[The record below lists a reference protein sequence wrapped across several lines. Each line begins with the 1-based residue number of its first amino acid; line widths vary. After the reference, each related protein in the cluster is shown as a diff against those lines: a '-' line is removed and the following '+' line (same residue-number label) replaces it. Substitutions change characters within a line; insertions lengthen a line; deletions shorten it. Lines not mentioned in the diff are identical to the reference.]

1 MGQIT
6 LTKRNGAKVILFS
19 KDPFCTVSNAVQNIT
34 LMGDDNVQLTIKST
48 RLIDFGKGDKILING
63 EEYSIRTQVT
73 RELLSENMYSYDAV
87 FYGVMYELMKSQYR
101 NCDAS
106 GKSTK
111 STFDLTYSLAD
122 FMKVVIYNVS
132 RDYPG
137 IWRFDADSC
146 PDTDP
151 ITLQFS
157 KQNCLQVVQTVC
169 KEYKYEFRID
179 QENGIRTIRV
189 GKFGTKVTPPAGNA
203 FFEWGKGNGL
213 YKLKEQKVDDKS
225 IITRLWVEG
234 GTQNIRSDYRDYSE
248 RLQLPYPKRLNQREH
263 TLSDGT
269 VISAKSEYIG
279 IDDDTKRYIEDPE
292 LRNEIGSDED
302 TEYYDEICP
311 KRTGTVTALGGDV
324 YSFVD
329 SSMDFDLTEKDANGS
344 TKYLI
349 DGVTAKITFISG
361 KLAGQQFEL
370 KDKGGYVHASKTFSI
385 IKYTDERGL
394 ELPTANT
401 DAFRIQIGDKYK
413 ITEINLPK
421 SYEDYAEE
429 DLWYAGYDDFMV
441 RKQARAQYILTFDRP
456 YFINSLP
463 LDSEICVFHCGDY
476 IPVKDPRFNIE
487 KNIRIQKI
495 SRNLLLDHDYTL
507 TLSDT
512 TNVSIQAQTVLD
524 VIEHNIII
532 DNNRLRDLN
541 KARRGWRTTEELRNM
556 VYDTDGFFDPE
567 NIRPNSI
574 DTNML
579 TVGSKSQQFV
589 LIDTIFQANV
599 NGLPNRFDATTGILA
614 HLSIDDET
622 IRKWNMAGAS
632 ITLSES
638 GGYYVFAK
646 CSKKGNSGIFY
657 VTQEQLKF
665 EPVSDP
671 NNYYFQ
677 IGIIGSLRS
686 DDNFRDFVTTYGFT
700 RINGNTI
707 TTGKI
712 VTSDGECYLDLDGNK
727 FRIGDATSS
736 IDWNVSA
743 KKRLTLRNVQLLS
756 DSGDTSN
763 IGVYRGTYNG
773 SYVYYTGD
781 EVSYTVGGET
791 CTYRFINPNPAK
803 GMVPTNSTYW
813 AVIAKGS
820 PGDKGDKGD
829 QGEKGDKGV
838 AGEKGADGK
847 TSYFHVKYSAVANP
861 TTASQMTE
869 TPSTYIGTYVDFIE
883 ADSNDPSKYTWC
895 RFEGLQGENGEQGI
909 PGINGTDGKTS
920 YLHIKYSN
928 DGGKTLTANNGETPG
943 DYIGQYVDHIQADS
957 SDVSK
962 YTWSRIKG
970 DPGVQGIQ
978 GDKGE
983 QGIPGK
989 DGTSGKTTY
998 FHIKYS
1004 SIQNPTTS
1012 SQMTETPSAYIGTYV
1027 DYTEADST
1035 DPKKYTWARFQG
1047 LQGEDGLPGING
1059 ENGQTSYL
1067 HIKYSDNGGLSFTS
1081 NNGENPGDYIGQYTD
1096 FNKKDS
1102 DKPGDYTWSRI
1113 KGESGSSGTDA
1124 TAGEYYE
1131 YRYAKN
1137 GSTSTPPSLNVS
1149 ATNPDG
1155 WSKVMPKPGA
1165 LEYVWCTM
1173 AKKSGIADKTVFN
1186 LPVNLS
1192 DYTSVT
1198 DVSGNGYNGML
1209 GDGAKVTKVGNT
1221 GCVLDLSSNAEC
1233 RIPYDLPFGESFT
1246 LCFMMSTSEK
1256 VIKWMLNGYNGRD
1269 YIEKSLSVDPYSWFN
1284 LAFRFN
1290 DRTVTVFVNGNQVQ
1304 TGSVNESVVG
1314 FALYDDNI
1322 FGSEVYFDNIRLLR
1336 GALPVEDINK
1346 VITGEVDTLVQNWST
1361 PVRVN
1366 PYDGIDG
1373 KDGVGV
1379 TLTDVE
1385 YAKSSSNST
1394 APTSGW
1400 QTTAPAW
1407 ENGKYIWSRTK
1418 VVYTDGSTNYTKAA
1432 CITGGVGETGS
1443 AGVGVSSIVEQYYLS
1458 SSYSTQTGGS
1468 WSTTRPAWKD
1478 GWYIWTRSIIT
1489 YTNGTST
1496 TTSPICVTGGKGETG
1511 DKGDTGEK
1519 GDSPAAVFRGVY
1531 SDSNTYYGT
1540 KYRLDVVKYNGVYY
1554 VARIDAGTF
1563 SGKAPTDTSKWNT
1576 FGAQFESVATQLL
1589 LAEYANLGGLI
1600 FKDEKLISQTGY
1612 IGNSDSSDFSNANF
1626 KPNIEIDGKNGRIYL
1641 NGFFASRFSTSYET
1655 TQDSYPK
1662 TMNFIVTGDS
1672 SLNFDLPNTEM
1683 YIGSILTVYIDKTIT
1698 GSNSVRIGSPV
1709 YGGFPSYKG
1718 QGIMLL
1724 TKNKGTIV
1732 RLMATKFVDNRLQ
1745 WELINFD
1752 EKLFSIVTVGGLT
1765 IIDKSRVDSERV
1777 FYNFQE
1783 LFNYWNTI

>member
-1 MGQIT
+1 M
-6 LTKRNGAKVILFS
+6 
-19 KDPFCTVSNAVQNIT
+19 
-34 LMGDDNVQLTIKST
+34 
-48 RLIDFGKGDKILING
+48 
-63 EEYSIRTQVT
+63 
-73 RELLSENMYSYDAV
+73 
-87 FYGVMYELMKSQYR
+87 
-101 NCDAS
+101 
-106 GKSTK
+106 
-111 STFDLTYSLAD
+111 
-122 FMKVVIYNVS
+122 
-132 RDYPG
+132 
-137 IWRFDADSC
+137 
-146 PDTDP
+146 
-151 ITLQFS
+151 
-157 KQNCLQVVQTVC
+157 QTVC

-179 QENGIRTIRV
+179 QKDGVRILRV
-189 GKFGTKVTPPAGNA
+189 GKFGSKITPPAGND

-269 VISAKSEYIG
+269 VIPAKSEYIG
-279 IDDDTKRYIEDPE
+279 IDSDEKRYLEDPD

-302 TEYYDEICP
+302 TEYYDDIYP
-311 KRTGTVTALGGDV
+311 KRTGTVTALGGDI

-329 SSMDFDLTEKDANGS
+329 DTMDFDLNEKDSNG

-349 DGVTAKITFISG
+349 NGVTAKLTFITG
-361 KLAGQQFEL
+361 KLANQQFEL
-370 KDKGGYVHASKTFSI
+370 KEKGGYVHSSRKFTL
-385 IKYTDERGL
+385 IKYTDERGM
-394 ELPTANT
+394 EFPSPDT
-401 DAFRIQIGDKYK
+401 DAFRFHEGDKYK
-413 ITEINLPK
+413 ITDINLPK

-429 DLWYAGYDDFMV
+429 DLWYAGYEDFKD
-441 RKQARAQYILTFDRP
+441 RKQARAQYVLTFDRS
-456 YFINSLP
+456 YFINALP
-463 LDSEICVFHCGDY
+463 LDSETCVFHCGDY
-476 IPVKDPRFNIE
+476 VPVKDTRYNIE
-487 KNIRIQKI
+487 KNIRIQKM
-495 SRNLLLDHDYTL
+495 SRNLLVEHDYTL

-512 TNVSIQAQTVLD
+512 TTLSIQAQTVLD

-556 VYDTDGFFDPE
+556 VYDTDGYFDMD
-567 NIRPNSI
+567 NIKPNSI

-579 TVGSKSQQFV
+579 TVGSKSQQFI
-589 LIDTIFQANV
+589 LIDTVLQANV
-599 NGLPNRFDATTGILA
+599 NGLPNRFDATEGILA
-614 HLSIDDET
+614 HLSIDDNA
-622 IRKWNMAGAS
+622 IKKWNMAGTTV
-632 ITLSES
+632 ILSET

-646 CSKKGNSGIFY
+646 CSKTTDNGTFY
-657 VTQEQLKF
+657 ITQEQLRV

-677 IGIIGSLRS
+677 VGIIGSLHS
-686 DDNFRDFVTTYGFT
+686 DDNFRDFVSTYGFT

-736 IDWNVSA
+736 IDWNVSG

-756 DSGDTSN
+756 DSGDLSD
-763 IGVYRGTYNG
+763 IGVYRGIYN
-773 SYVYYTGD
+773 STYVYYKGD
-781 EVSYTVGGET
+781 EVSYTANGET
-791 CTYRFINPNPAK
+791 CTYRYINPEPAK
-803 GMVPTNSTYW
+803 GKVPTNSTYW
-813 AVIAKGS
+813 AVIAKGA
-820 PGDKGDKGD
+820 PGDKGDKG
-829 QGEKGDKGV
+829 E
-838 AGEKGADGK
+838 
-847 TSYFHVKYSAVANP
+847 
-861 TTASQMTE
+861 
-869 TPSTYIGTYVDFIE
+869 
-883 ADSNDPSKYTWC
+883 
-895 RFEGLQGENGEQGI
+895 
-909 PGINGTDGKTS
+909 
-920 YLHIKYSN
+920 
-928 DGGKTLTANNGETPG
+928 
-943 DYIGQYVDHIQADS
+943 
-957 SDVSK
+957 
-962 YTWSRIKG
+962 KG

-978 GDKGE
+978 GDRGE

-989 DGTSGKTTY
+989 DGTNGKTTY

-1004 SIQNPTTS
+1004 SIQNPTIS

-1081 NNGENPGDYIGQYTD
+1081 NNGEDPGDYIGQYTD

-1102 DKPGDYTWSRI
+1102 DKPDDYTWSRI

-1155 WSKVMPKPGA
+1155 WSKVMPNPGA

-1173 AKKSGIADKTVFN
+1173 AKKSGIADRTVFN

-1192 DYTSVT
+1192 DYTSIA
-1198 DVSGNGYNGML
+1198 DVSGNGYNGVL

-1269 YIEKSLSVDPYSWFN
+1269 YVEKSLSVEPYSWIN

-1304 TGSVNESVVG
+1304 TGSVNEAVVG

-1346 VITGEVDTLVQNWST
+1346 VITGEVDRLVQNWST

-1373 KDGVGV
+1373 KDGVGI

-1443 AGVGVSSIVEQYYLS
+1443 TGVGVSSIVEQYYLS

-1478 GWYIWTRSIIT
+1478 GWYIWTRSVIT

-1511 DKGDTGEK
+1511 DKGEPGEK
-1519 GDSPAAVFRGVY
+1519 GDSPATVFRGVY
-1531 SDSNTYYGT
+1531 SNSSTYYGT

-1563 SGKAPTDTSKWNT
+1563 SGKSPTDTSKWNT
-1576 FGAQFESVATQLL
+1576 FGAQFESVATDLL
-1589 LAEYANLGGLI
+1589 LAENANIAGWVFRNNRLESQDGNIFLDGVNGLI
-1600 FKDEKLISQTGY
+1600 S
-1612 IGNSDSSDFSNANF
+1612 IGNGKVLLKQDGSGKLANENISWDSYGNLILAGNLYASRGFRLGIKNVSSNATLTSNDCF
-1626 KPNIEIDGKNGRIYL
+1626 VKTLGSTTVIFLPSSPYVGQLLYFVSQNGSSISINGNGKKIYSGMNG
-1641 NGFFASRFSTSYET
+1641 
-1655 TQDSYPK
+1655 
-1662 TMNFIVTGDS
+1662 S
-1672 SLNFDLPNTEM
+1672 SVISLDPGGMLQ
-1683 YIGSILTVYIDKTIT
+1683 LVY
-1698 GSNSVRIGSPV
+1698 
-1709 YGGFPSYKG
+1709 
-1718 QGIMLL
+1718 
-1724 TKNKGTIV
+1724 
-1732 RLMATKFVDNRLQ
+1732 
-1745 WELINFD
+1745 
-1752 EKLFSIVTVGGLT
+1752 VGGEWYVL
-1765 IIDKSRVDSERV
+1765 SRNS
-1777 FYNFQE
+1777 
-1783 LFNYWNTI
+1783 

>member
-6 LTKRNGAKVILFS
+6 LIKRNGSKVNLFS
-19 KDPFCTVSNAVQNIT
+19 KEPFCTVSSAVQNVT
-34 LMGDDNVQLTIKST
+34 LMGDDNVQLGIKST
-48 RLIDFGKGDKILING
+48 QFLEFAKGDKILVGG
-63 EEYSIRTQVT
+63 EEYSIRTKVT
-73 RELLSENMYSYDAV
+73 REILSENMYSYDAI

-101 NCDAS
+101 NCDAN

-111 STFDLTYSLAD
+111 STFDLTYTLRE
-122 FMKVVIYNVS
+122 FMHVVIYNVS

-151 ITLQFS
+151 VTLQFS

-179 QENGIRTIRV
+179 QKDGVRILRV
-189 GKFGTKVTPPAGNA
+189 GKFGSKITPPAGND

-269 VISAKSEYIG
+269 VIPAKSEYIG
-279 IDDDTKRYIEDPE
+279 IDDDEKRYLEDPD

-302 TEYYDEICP
+302 TEYYDDIYP
-311 KRTGTVTALGGDV
+311 KRTGTVTALGGDI

-329 SSMDFDLTEKDANGS
+329 DTMDFDLNEKDSNG

-349 DGVTAKITFISG
+349 NGVTAKLTFITG
-361 KLAGQQFEL
+361 KLANQQFEL
-370 KDKGGYVHASKTFSI
+370 KEKGGYVHSSRKFTL
-385 IKYTDERGL
+385 IKYTDERGM
-394 ELPTANT
+394 EFPSPDT
-401 DAFRIQIGDKYK
+401 DAFRFHEGDKYK
-413 ITEINLPK
+413 ITDINLPK

-429 DLWYAGYDDFMV
+429 DLWYAGYEDFKD
-441 RKQARAQYILTFDRP
+441 RKQARAQYVLTFDRS
-456 YFINSLP
+456 YFINALP
-463 LDSEICVFHCGDY
+463 LDSETCVFHCGDY
-476 IPVKDPRFNIE
+476 VPVKDTRYNIE
-487 KNIRIQKI
+487 KNIRIQKM
-495 SRNLLLDHDYTL
+495 SRNLLVEHDYTL

-512 TNVSIQAQTVLD
+512 TTLSIQAQTVLD

-556 VYDTDGFFDPE
+556 VYDTDGYFDMD
-567 NIRPNSI
+567 NIKPNSI

-579 TVGSKSQQFV
+579 TVGSKSQQFI
-589 LIDTIFQANV
+589 LIDTVLQANV
-599 NGLPNRFDATTGILA
+599 NGLPNRFDATEGILA
-614 HLSIDDET
+614 HLSIDDNA
-622 IRKWNMAGAS
+622 IKKWNMAGTTV
-632 ITLSES
+632 ILSET

-646 CSKKGNSGIFY
+646 CSKTTDNGTFY
-657 VTQEQLKF
+657 ITQEQLRV

-677 IGIIGSLRS
+677 VGIIGSLHS
-686 DDNFRDFVTTYGFT
+686 DDNFRDFVSTYGFT

-736 IDWNVSA
+736 IDWNVSG

-756 DSGDTSN
+756 DSGDLSD
-763 IGVYRGTYNG
+763 IGVYRGIYN
-773 SYVYYTGD
+773 STYVYYKGD
-781 EVSYTVGGET
+781 EVSYTANGET
-791 CTYRFINPNPAK
+791 CTYRYINPEPAK
-803 GMVPTNSTYW
+803 GKVPTNSTYW
-813 AVIAKGS
+813 AVIAKGA
-820 PGDKGDKGD
+820 PGDKGDKG
-829 QGEKGDKGV
+829 E
-838 AGEKGADGK
+838 
-847 TSYFHVKYSAVANP
+847 
-861 TTASQMTE
+861 
-869 TPSTYIGTYVDFIE
+869 
-883 ADSNDPSKYTWC
+883 
-895 RFEGLQGENGEQGI
+895 
-909 PGINGTDGKTS
+909 
-920 YLHIKYSN
+920 
-928 DGGKTLTANNGETPG
+928 
-943 DYIGQYVDHIQADS
+943 
-957 SDVSK
+957 
-962 YTWSRIKG
+962 KG

-978 GDKGE
+978 GDRGE

-989 DGTSGKTTY
+989 DGTNGKTTY

-1004 SIQNPTTS
+1004 SIQNPTIS

-1081 NNGENPGDYIGQYTD
+1081 NNGEDPGDYIGQYTD

-1102 DKPGDYTWSRI
+1102 DKPDDYTWSRI

-1155 WSKVMPKPGA
+1155 WSKVMPNPGA

-1173 AKKSGIADKTVFN
+1173 AKKSGIADRTVFN

-1192 DYTSVT
+1192 DYTSIA
-1198 DVSGNGYNGML
+1198 DVSGNGYNGVL

-1269 YIEKSLSVDPYSWFN
+1269 YVEKSLSVEPYSWIN

-1304 TGSVNESVVG
+1304 TGSVNEAVVG

-1346 VITGEVDTLVQNWST
+1346 VITGEVDRLVQNWST

-1373 KDGVGV
+1373 KDGVGI

-1443 AGVGVSSIVEQYYLS
+1443 TGVGVSSIVEQYYLS

-1478 GWYIWTRSIIT
+1478 GWYIWTRSVIT

-1511 DKGDTGEK
+1511 DKGEPGEK
-1519 GDSPAAVFRGVY
+1519 GDSPATVFRGVY
-1531 SDSNTYYGT
+1531 SNSSTYYGT

-1563 SGKAPTDTSKWNT
+1563 SGKSPTDTSKWNT
-1576 FGAQFESVATQLL
+1576 FGAQFESVATELL
-1589 LAEYANLGGLI
+1589 LAE
-1600 FKDEKLISQTGY
+1600 
-1612 IGNSDSSDFSNANF
+1612 NANIAGF
-1626 KPNIEIDGKNGRIYL
+1626 VYRNNKMESQFIGSDGNPMLELDGVNGIIKAYKGIWKGSIWYEYINVNNGQILDPLKPNITLHQSGLMSDIVYLPDITENIIGCAFNLYWDGSGTRSSYSTQTVKSKSKNIIDFDHVGIY
-1641 NGFFASRFSTSYET
+1641 
-1655 TQDSYPK
+1655 
-1662 TMNFIVTGDS
+1662 
-1672 SLNFDLPNTEM
+1672 
-1683 YIGSILTVYIDKTIT
+1683 
-1698 GSNSVRIGSPV
+1698 GSPV
-1709 YGGFPSYKG
+1709 PKSSIRYDYFKYGFL
-1718 QGIMLL
+1718 Q
-1724 TKNKGTIV
+1724 IV
-1732 RLMATKFVDNRLQ
+1732 CVDLNR
-1745 WELINFD
+1745 WVIVHKTAANLIL
-1752 EKLFSIVTVGGLT
+1752 E
-1765 IIDKSRVDSERV
+1765 
-1777 FYNFQE
+1777 
-1783 LFNYWNTI
+1783 

>member
-6 LTKRNGAKVILFS
+6 LIKRNGSKVNLFS
-19 KDPFCTVSNAVQNIT
+19 KEPFCTVSSAVQNAT
-34 LMGDDNVQLTIKST
+34 LMGDDNVQLGIKST
-48 RLIDFGKGDKILING
+48 QFLEFAKGDKILVGG
-63 EEYSIRTQVT
+63 EEYSIRTKVT
-73 RELLSENMYSYDAV
+73 REILSENMYSYDAI

-101 NCDAS
+101 NCDAN

-111 STFDLTYSLAD
+111 STFDLTYTLRE
-122 FMKVVIYNVS
+122 FMHVVIYNVS

-151 ITLQFS
+151 VTLQFS

-179 QENGIRTIRV
+179 QKDGVRILRV
-189 GKFGTKVTPPAGNA
+189 GKFGSKITPPAGND

-269 VISAKSEYIG
+269 VIPAKSEYIG
-279 IDDDTKRYIEDPE
+279 IDSDEKRYLEDPD

-302 TEYYDEICP
+302 TEYYDDIYP
-311 KRTGTVTALGGDV
+311 KRTGTVTALGGDI

-329 SSMDFDLTEKDANGS
+329 DTMDFDLNEKDSNG

-349 DGVTAKITFISG
+349 NGVTAKLTFITG
-361 KLAGQQFEL
+361 KLANQQFEL
-370 KDKGGYVHASKTFSI
+370 KEKGGYVHSSRKFTL
-385 IKYTDERGL
+385 IKYTDERGM
-394 ELPTANT
+394 EFPSPDT
-401 DAFRIQIGDKYK
+401 DAFRFHEGDKYK
-413 ITEINLPK
+413 ITDINLPK

-429 DLWYAGYDDFMV
+429 DLWYAGYEDFKD
-441 RKQARAQYILTFDRP
+441 RKQARAQYVLTFDRS
-456 YFINSLP
+456 YFINALP
-463 LDSEICVFHCGDY
+463 LDSETCVFHCGDY
-476 IPVKDPRFNIE
+476 VPVKDTRYNIE
-487 KNIRIQKI
+487 KNIRIQKM
-495 SRNLLLDHDYTL
+495 SRNLLVEHDYTL

-512 TNVSIQAQTVLD
+512 TTLSIQAQTVLD

-556 VYDTDGFFDPE
+556 VYDTDGYFDMD
-567 NIRPNSI
+567 NIKPNSI

-579 TVGSKSQQFV
+579 TVGSKSQQFI
-589 LIDTIFQANV
+589 LIDTVLQANV
-599 NGLPNRFDATTGILA
+599 NGLPNRFDATEGILA
-614 HLSIDDET
+614 HLSIDDNA
-622 IRKWNMAGAS
+622 IKKWNMAGTTV
-632 ITLSES
+632 ILSET

-646 CSKKGNSGIFY
+646 CSKTTDNGTFY
-657 VTQEQLKF
+657 ITQEQLRV

-677 IGIIGSLRS
+677 VGIIGSLHS
-686 DDNFRDFVTTYGFT
+686 DDNFRDFVSTYGFT

-736 IDWNVSA
+736 IDWNVSG

-756 DSGDTSN
+756 DSGDLSD
-763 IGVYRGTYNG
+763 IGVYRGIYN
-773 SYVYYTGD
+773 STYVYYKGD
-781 EVSYTVGGET
+781 EVSYTANGET
-791 CTYRFINPNPAK
+791 CTYRYINPEPAK
-803 GMVPTNSTYW
+803 GKVPTNSTYW
-813 AVIAKGS
+813 AVIAKGA
-820 PGDKGDKGD
+820 PGDKGDKG
-829 QGEKGDKGV
+829 E
-838 AGEKGADGK
+838 
-847 TSYFHVKYSAVANP
+847 
-861 TTASQMTE
+861 
-869 TPSTYIGTYVDFIE
+869 
-883 ADSNDPSKYTWC
+883 
-895 RFEGLQGENGEQGI
+895 
-909 PGINGTDGKTS
+909 
-920 YLHIKYSN
+920 
-928 DGGKTLTANNGETPG
+928 
-943 DYIGQYVDHIQADS
+943 
-957 SDVSK
+957 
-962 YTWSRIKG
+962 KG

-978 GDKGE
+978 GDRGE

-989 DGTSGKTTY
+989 DGTNGKTTY

-1004 SIQNPTTS
+1004 SIQNPTIS

-1081 NNGENPGDYIGQYTD
+1081 NNGEDPGDYIGQYTD

-1102 DKPGDYTWSRI
+1102 DKPDDYTWSRI

-1155 WSKVMPKPGA
+1155 WSKVMPNPGA

-1173 AKKSGIADKTVFN
+1173 AKKSGIADRTVFN

-1192 DYTSVT
+1192 DYTSIA
-1198 DVSGNGYNGML
+1198 DVSGNGYNGVL

-1269 YIEKSLSVDPYSWFN
+1269 YVEKSLSVEPYSWIN

-1290 DRTVTVFVNGNQVQ
+1290 NRTVTVFVNGNQVQ
-1304 TGSVNESVVG
+1304 TGSVNEAVVG

-1346 VITGEVDTLVQNWST
+1346 VITGEVDRLVQNWST

-1373 KDGVGV
+1373 KDGVGI

-1443 AGVGVSSIVEQYYLS
+1443 TGVGVSSIVEQYYLS

-1478 GWYIWTRSIIT
+1478 GWYIWTRSVIT

-1511 DKGDTGEK
+1511 DKGEPGEK
-1519 GDSPAAVFRGVY
+1519 GDSPATVFRGVY
-1531 SDSNTYYGT
+1531 SNSSTYYGT

-1563 SGKAPTDTSKWNT
+1563 SGKSPTDTSKWNT
-1576 FGAQFESVATQLL
+1576 FGAQFESVATELL
-1589 LAEYANLGGLI
+1589 LAE
-1600 FKDEKLISQTGY
+1600 
-1612 IGNSDSSDFSNANF
+1612 NANIAGF
-1626 KPNIEIDGKNGRIYL
+1626 VYRNNKMESQFIGSDGNPMLELDGVNGIIKAYKGIWKGSIWYEYINVNNGQILDPLKPNITLHQSGLMSDIVYLPDITENIIGCAFNLYWDGSGTRSSYSTQTVKSKSKNIID
-1641 NGFFASRFSTSYET
+1641 
-1655 TQDSYPK
+1655 
-1662 TMNFIVTGDS
+1662 
-1672 SLNFDLPNTEM
+1672 FDHVGN
-1683 YIGSILTVYIDKTIT
+1683 Y
-1698 GSNSVRIGSPV
+1698 GSPV
-1709 YGGFPSYKG
+1709 PKSSIRYDYFKYGFL
-1718 QGIMLL
+1718 Q
-1724 TKNKGTIV
+1724 IV
-1732 RLMATKFVDNRLQ
+1732 CVDLNS
-1745 WELINFD
+1745 WVIVHKTAANLIL
-1752 EKLFSIVTVGGLT
+1752 E
-1765 IIDKSRVDSERV
+1765 
-1777 FYNFQE
+1777 
-1783 LFNYWNTI
+1783 

>member
-6 LTKRNGAKVILFS
+6 LIKRNGSKVNLFS
-19 KDPFCTVSNAVQNIT
+19 KEPFCTVSSAVQNVT
-34 LMGDDNVQLTIKST
+34 LMGDDNVQLGIKST
-48 RLIDFGKGDKILING
+48 QFLEFAKGDKILVGG
-63 EEYSIRTQVT
+63 EEYSIRTKVT
-73 RELLSENMYSYDAV
+73 REILSENMYSYDAI

-101 NCDAS
+101 NCDAN

-111 STFDLTYSLAD
+111 STFDLTYTLRE
-122 FMKVVIYNVS
+122 FMHVVIYNVN

-151 ITLQFS
+151 VTLQFS

-179 QENGIRTIRV
+179 QKDGVRILRV
-189 GKFGTKVTPPAGNA
+189 GKFGSKITPPAGND

-263 TLSDGT
+263 TLSDGA
-269 VISAKSEYIG
+269 VIPAKSEYIG
-279 IDDDTKRYIEDPE
+279 IDSDEKRYLEDPD

-302 TEYYDEICP
+302 TEYYDEIYP
-311 KRTGTVTALGGDV
+311 KRTGTVTALGGDI

-329 SSMDFDLTEKDANGS
+329 NTMDFDLNEKDSSG

-349 DGVTAKITFISG
+349 NGVTAKLTFITG

-370 KDKGGYVHASKTFSI
+370 KEKGGYVHSSRTFSL
-385 IKYTDERGL
+385 IKFTDERGM
-394 ELPTANT
+394 EFPSPDT
-401 DAFRIQIGDKYK
+401 DAFRFHEGDKYK
-413 ITEINLPK
+413 ITDINLPK

-429 DLWYAGYDDFMV
+429 DLWYAGYEDFRE
-441 RKQARAQYILTFDRP
+441 RKQARAQYVLTFDRS
-456 YFINSLP
+456 YFINALP
-463 LDSEICVFHCGDY
+463 LDSETCVFHCGNY
-476 IPVKDPRFNIE
+476 IPVKDTRFNIE

-599 NGLPNRFDATTGILA
+599 NGMPNRFDVTAGVLA

-622 IRKWNMAGAS
+622 IRKWNMSGTS
-632 ITLSES
+632 VTLSED

-646 CSKKGNSGIFY
+646 CSKKSDSGIFY

-665 EPVSDP
+665 EPVNDP

-791 CTYRFINPNPAK
+791 CTYRFVNPNPAK

-847 TSYFHVKYSAVANP
+847 TSYFHIKYSAVAKP
-861 TTASQMTE
+861 TAASQMSE

-895 RFEGLQGENGEQGI
+895 RFEGLQGNDGEKGI
-909 PGINGTDGKTS
+909 PGLNGEDGKTS

-928 DGGKTLTANNGETPG
+928 DGGKNLTANNGETPG

-989 DGTSGKTTY
+989 DGASGKTTY

-1012 SQMTETPSAYIGTYV
+1012 SQITETPSAYIGTYV

-1047 LQGEDGLPGING
+1047 IQGEDGLPGVNG

-1081 NNGENPGDYIGQYTD
+1081 NNGEDTGDYIGQYTD

-1137 GSTSTPPSLNVS
+1137 GSTSTPPTLNVS

-1173 AKKSGIADKTVFN
+1173 AKKSGIADRTVFN

-1192 DYTSVT
+1192 DYTSIA
-1198 DVSGNGYNGML
+1198 DVSGNGYNGVL

-1221 GCVLDLSSNAEC
+1221 RCVLDLSSNAEC

-1269 YIEKSLSVDPYSWFN
+1269 YVEKSLSVEPYSWIN

-1304 TGSVNESVVG
+1304 TGSVNEAVVG

-1346 VITGEVDTLVQNWST
+1346 VITGEVDRLVQNWST

-1373 KDGVGV
+1373 KDGVGI

-1400 QTTAPAW
+1400 QTTAPTW

-1443 AGVGVSSIVEQYYLS
+1443 TGVGVSSIVEQYYLS

-1478 GWYIWTRSIIT
+1478 GWYIWTRSVIT

-1511 DKGDTGEK
+1511 DKGEPGEK
-1519 GDSPAAVFRGVY
+1519 GDSPATVFRGVY
-1531 SDSNTYYGT
+1531 SNSSTYYGA

-1563 SGKAPTDTSKWNT
+1563 SGKSPTDTSKWNT
-1576 FGAQFESVATQLL
+1576 FGAQFESVATELL
-1589 LAEYANLGGLI
+1589 LAE
-1600 FKDEKLISQTGY
+1600 
-1612 IGNSDSSDFSNANF
+1612 NANIAGF
-1626 KPNIEIDGKNGRIYL
+1626 VYRNNKMESQSIGSDGNPMLELDGVNGIIKAYKGIWKGSIWYEYINVNNGQILDPLKPNITLHQSGLMSDIVYLPDITENIIGCAFNLYWDGSGTRSCYSTQTVKSKSKNIID
-1641 NGFFASRFSTSYET
+1641 
-1655 TQDSYPK
+1655 
-1662 TMNFIVTGDS
+1662 
-1672 SLNFDLPNTEM
+1672 FDHVGN
-1683 YIGSILTVYIDKTIT
+1683 Y
-1698 GSNSVRIGSPV
+1698 GSPV
-1709 YGGFPSYKG
+1709 PKSSIRYDYFKYGFL
-1718 QGIMLL
+1718 Q
-1724 TKNKGTIV
+1724 IV
-1732 RLMATKFVDNRLQ
+1732 CVDLNS
-1745 WELINFD
+1745 WVIVHKTAANLIL
-1752 EKLFSIVTVGGLT
+1752 E
-1765 IIDKSRVDSERV
+1765 
-1777 FYNFQE
+1777 
-1783 LFNYWNTI
+1783 

>member
-6 LTKRNGAKVILFS
+6 LIKRNGSKVNLFS
-19 KDPFCTVSNAVQNIT
+19 KEPFCTVSSAVQNVT
-34 LMGDDNVQLTIKST
+34 LMGDDNVQLGIKST
-48 RLIDFGKGDKILING
+48 QFLEFAKGDKILVGG
-63 EEYSIRTQVT
+63 EEYSIRTKVT
-73 RELLSENMYSYDAV
+73 REILSENMYSYDAI

-101 NCDAS
+101 NCDAN

-111 STFDLTYSLAD
+111 STFDLTYTLRE
-122 FMKVVIYNVS
+122 FMHVVIYNVS

-151 ITLQFS
+151 VTLQFS

-179 QENGIRTIRV
+179 QKDGVRILRV
-189 GKFGTKVTPPAGNA
+189 GKFGSKITPPAGND

-269 VISAKSEYIG
+269 VIPAKSEYIG
-279 IDDDTKRYIEDPE
+279 IDDDEKRYLEDPD

-302 TEYYDEICP
+302 TEYYDDIYP
-311 KRTGTVTALGGDV
+311 KRTGTVTALGGDI

-329 SSMDFDLTEKDANGS
+329 DTMDFDLNEKDSNG

-349 DGVTAKITFISG
+349 NGVTAKLTFITG
-361 KLAGQQFEL
+361 KLANQQFEL
-370 KDKGGYVHASKTFSI
+370 KEKGGYVHSSRKFTL
-385 IKYTDERGL
+385 IKYTDERGM
-394 ELPTANT
+394 EFPSPDT
-401 DAFRIQIGDKYK
+401 DAFRFHEGDKYK
-413 ITEINLPK
+413 ITDINLPK

-429 DLWYAGYDDFMV
+429 DLWYAGYEDFKD
-441 RKQARAQYILTFDRP
+441 RKQARAQYVLTFDRS
-456 YFINSLP
+456 YFINALP
-463 LDSEICVFHCGDY
+463 LDSETCVFHCGDY
-476 IPVKDPRFNIE
+476 VPVKDTRYNIE
-487 KNIRIQKI
+487 KNIRIQKM
-495 SRNLLLDHDYTL
+495 SRNLLVEHDYTL

-512 TNVSIQAQTVLD
+512 TTLSIQAQTVLD

-556 VYDTDGFFDPE
+556 VYDTDGYFDMD
-567 NIRPNSI
+567 NIKPNSI

-579 TVGSKSQQFV
+579 TVGSKSQQFI
-589 LIDTIFQANV
+589 LIDTVLQANV
-599 NGLPNRFDATTGILA
+599 NGLPNRFDATEGILA
-614 HLSIDDET
+614 HLSIDDNA
-622 IRKWNMAGAS
+622 IKKWNMAGTTV
-632 ITLSES
+632 ILSET

-646 CSKKGNSGIFY
+646 CSKTTDNGTFY
-657 VTQEQLKF
+657 ITQEQLRV

-677 IGIIGSLRS
+677 VGIIGSLHS
-686 DDNFRDFVTTYGFT
+686 DDNFRDFVSTYGFT

-736 IDWNVSA
+736 IDWNVSG

-756 DSGDTSN
+756 DSGDLSD
-763 IGVYRGTYNG
+763 IGVYRGIYN
-773 SYVYYTGD
+773 STYVYYKGD
-781 EVSYTVGGET
+781 EVSYTANGET
-791 CTYRFINPNPAK
+791 CTYRYINPEPAK
-803 GMVPTNSTYW
+803 GKVPTNSTYW
-813 AVIAKGS
+813 AVIAKGA
-820 PGDKGDKGD
+820 PGDKGDKG
-829 QGEKGDKGV
+829 E
-838 AGEKGADGK
+838 
-847 TSYFHVKYSAVANP
+847 
-861 TTASQMTE
+861 
-869 TPSTYIGTYVDFIE
+869 
-883 ADSNDPSKYTWC
+883 
-895 RFEGLQGENGEQGI
+895 
-909 PGINGTDGKTS
+909 
-920 YLHIKYSN
+920 
-928 DGGKTLTANNGETPG
+928 
-943 DYIGQYVDHIQADS
+943 
-957 SDVSK
+957 
-962 YTWSRIKG
+962 KG

-978 GDKGE
+978 GDRGE

-989 DGTSGKTTY
+989 DGTNGKTTY

-1004 SIQNPTTS
+1004 SIQNPTIS

-1081 NNGENPGDYIGQYTD
+1081 NNGEDPGDYIGQYTD

-1102 DKPGDYTWSRI
+1102 DKPDDYTWSRI

-1155 WSKVMPKPGA
+1155 WSKVMPNPGA

-1173 AKKSGIADKTVFN
+1173 AKKSGIADRTVFN

-1192 DYTSVT
+1192 DYTSIA
-1198 DVSGNGYNGML
+1198 DVSGNGYNGVL

-1221 GCVLDLSSNAEC
+1221 GGVLDLSSNAEC

-1269 YIEKSLSVDPYSWFN
+1269 YVEKSLSVEPYSWIN

-1304 TGSVNESVVG
+1304 TGSVNEAVVG

-1346 VITGEVDTLVQNWST
+1346 VITGEVDRLVQNWST

-1373 KDGVGV
+1373 KDGVGI

-1443 AGVGVSSIVEQYYLS
+1443 TGVGVSSIVEQYYLS

-1478 GWYIWTRSIIT
+1478 GWYIWTRSVIT

-1511 DKGDTGEK
+1511 DKGEPGEK
-1519 GDSPAAVFRGVY
+1519 GDSPATVFRGVY
-1531 SDSNTYYGT
+1531 SNSSTYYGT

-1563 SGKAPTDTSKWNT
+1563 SGKSPTDTSKWNT
-1576 FGAQFESVATQLL
+1576 FGAQFESVATELL
-1589 LAEYANLGGLI
+1589 LAE
-1600 FKDEKLISQTGY
+1600 
-1612 IGNSDSSDFSNANF
+1612 NANIAGF
-1626 KPNIEIDGKNGRIYL
+1626 VYRNNKMESQFIGSDGNPMLELDGVNGIIKAYKGIWKGSIWYEYINVNNGQILDPLKPNITLHQSGLMSDIVYLPDITENIIGCAFNLYWDGSGTRSSYSTQTVKSKSKNIID
-1641 NGFFASRFSTSYET
+1641 
-1655 TQDSYPK
+1655 
-1662 TMNFIVTGDS
+1662 
-1672 SLNFDLPNTEM
+1672 FDHVGN
-1683 YIGSILTVYIDKTIT
+1683 Y
-1698 GSNSVRIGSPV
+1698 GSPV
-1709 YGGFPSYKG
+1709 PKSSIRYDYFKYGFL
-1718 QGIMLL
+1718 Q
-1724 TKNKGTIV
+1724 IV
-1732 RLMATKFVDNRLQ
+1732 CVDLNS
-1745 WELINFD
+1745 WVIVHKTAANLIL
-1752 EKLFSIVTVGGLT
+1752 E
-1765 IIDKSRVDSERV
+1765 
-1777 FYNFQE
+1777 
-1783 LFNYWNTI
+1783 

>member
-6 LTKRNGAKVILFS
+6 LIKRNGSKVNLFS
-19 KDPFCTVSNAVQNIT
+19 KEPFCTVSSAVQNVT
-34 LMGDDNVQLTIKST
+34 LMGDDNVQLGIKST
-48 RLIDFGKGDKILING
+48 QFLEFAKGDKILVGG
-63 EEYSIRTQVT
+63 EEYSIRTKVT
-73 RELLSENMYSYDAV
+73 REILSENMYSYDAI

-101 NCDAS
+101 NCDAN

-111 STFDLTYSLAD
+111 STFDLTYTLRE
-122 FMKVVIYNVS
+122 FMHVVIYNVS

-151 ITLQFS
+151 VTLQFS

-179 QENGIRTIRV
+179 QKDGVRILRV
-189 GKFGTKVTPPAGNA
+189 GKFGSKITPPAGND

-269 VISAKSEYIG
+269 VIPAKSEYIG
-279 IDDDTKRYIEDPE
+279 IDDDEKRYLEDPD

-302 TEYYDEICP
+302 TEYYDDIYP
-311 KRTGTVTALGGDV
+311 KRTGTVTALGGDI

-329 SSMDFDLTEKDANGS
+329 DTMDFDLNEKDSNG

-349 DGVTAKITFISG
+349 NGVTAKLTFITG
-361 KLAGQQFEL
+361 KLANQQFEL
-370 KDKGGYVHASKTFSI
+370 KEKGGYVHSSRKFTL
-385 IKYTDERGL
+385 IKYTDERGM
-394 ELPTANT
+394 EFPSPDM
-401 DAFRIQIGDKYK
+401 DAFRFHEGDKYK
-413 ITEINLPK
+413 ITDINLPK

-429 DLWYAGYDDFMV
+429 DLWYAGYEDFKD
-441 RKQARAQYILTFDRP
+441 RKQARAQYVLTFDRS
-456 YFINSLP
+456 YFINALP
-463 LDSEICVFHCGDY
+463 LDSETCVFHCGDY
-476 IPVKDPRFNIE
+476 VPVKDTRYNIE
-487 KNIRIQKI
+487 KNIRIQKM
-495 SRNLLLDHDYTL
+495 SRNLLVEHDYTL

-512 TNVSIQAQTVLD
+512 TTLSIQAQTVLD

-556 VYDTDGFFDPE
+556 VYDTDGYFDMD
-567 NIRPNSI
+567 NIKPNSI

-579 TVGSKSQQFV
+579 TVGSKSQQFI
-589 LIDTIFQANV
+589 LIDTVLQANV
-599 NGLPNRFDATTGILA
+599 NGLPNRFDATEGILA
-614 HLSIDDET
+614 HLSIDDNA
-622 IRKWNMAGAS
+622 IKKWNMAGTTV
-632 ITLSES
+632 ILSET

-646 CSKKGNSGIFY
+646 CSKTTDNGTFY
-657 VTQEQLKF
+657 ITQEQLRV

-677 IGIIGSLRS
+677 VGIIGSLHS
-686 DDNFRDFVTTYGFT
+686 DDNFRDFVSTYGFT

-736 IDWNVSA
+736 IDWNVSG

-756 DSGDTSN
+756 DSGDLSD
-763 IGVYRGTYNG
+763 IGVYRGIYN
-773 SYVYYTGD
+773 STYVYYKGD
-781 EVSYTVGGET
+781 EVSYTANGET
-791 CTYRFINPNPAK
+791 CTYRYINPEPAK
-803 GMVPTNSTYW
+803 GKVPTNSTYW
-813 AVIAKGS
+813 AVIAKGA
-820 PGDKGDKGD
+820 PGDKGDKG
-829 QGEKGDKGV
+829 E
-838 AGEKGADGK
+838 
-847 TSYFHVKYSAVANP
+847 
-861 TTASQMTE
+861 
-869 TPSTYIGTYVDFIE
+869 
-883 ADSNDPSKYTWC
+883 
-895 RFEGLQGENGEQGI
+895 
-909 PGINGTDGKTS
+909 
-920 YLHIKYSN
+920 
-928 DGGKTLTANNGETPG
+928 
-943 DYIGQYVDHIQADS
+943 
-957 SDVSK
+957 
-962 YTWSRIKG
+962 KG

-978 GDKGE
+978 GDRGE

-989 DGTSGKTTY
+989 DGTNGKTTY

-1004 SIQNPTTS
+1004 SIQNPTIS

-1081 NNGENPGDYIGQYTD
+1081 NNGEDPGDYIGQYTD

-1102 DKPGDYTWSRI
+1102 DKPDDYTWSLI

-1155 WSKVMPKPGA
+1155 WSKVMPNPGA

-1173 AKKSGIADKTVFN
+1173 AKKSGIADRTVFN

-1192 DYTSVT
+1192 DYTSIA
-1198 DVSGNGYNGML
+1198 DVSGNGYNGVL

-1269 YIEKSLSVDPYSWFN
+1269 YVEKSLSVEPYSWIN

-1304 TGSVNESVVG
+1304 TGSVNEAVVG

-1346 VITGEVDTLVQNWST
+1346 VITGEVDRLVQNWST

-1373 KDGVGV
+1373 KDGVGI

-1443 AGVGVSSIVEQYYLS
+1443 TGVGVSSIVEQYYLS

-1478 GWYIWTRSIIT
+1478 GWYIWTRSVIT

-1511 DKGDTGEK
+1511 DKGEPGEK
-1519 GDSPAAVFRGVY
+1519 GDSPATVFRGVY
-1531 SDSNTYYGT
+1531 SNSSTYYGT

-1563 SGKAPTDTSKWNT
+1563 SGKSPTDTSKWNT
-1576 FGAQFESVATQLL
+1576 FGAQFESVATELL
-1589 LAEYANLGGLI
+1589 LAE
-1600 FKDEKLISQTGY
+1600 
-1612 IGNSDSSDFSNANF
+1612 NANIAGF
-1626 KPNIEIDGKNGRIYL
+1626 VYRNNKMESQFIGSDGNPMLELDGVNGIIKAYKGIWKGSIWYEYINVNNGQILDPLKPNITLHQSGLMSDIVYLPDITENIIGCAFNLYWDGSGTRSSYSTQTVKSKSKNIID
-1641 NGFFASRFSTSYET
+1641 
-1655 TQDSYPK
+1655 
-1662 TMNFIVTGDS
+1662 
-1672 SLNFDLPNTEM
+1672 FDHVGN
-1683 YIGSILTVYIDKTIT
+1683 Y
-1698 GSNSVRIGSPV
+1698 GSPV
-1709 YGGFPSYKG
+1709 PKSSIRYDYFKYGFL
-1718 QGIMLL
+1718 Q
-1724 TKNKGTIV
+1724 IV
-1732 RLMATKFVDNRLQ
+1732 CVDLNS
-1745 WELINFD
+1745 WVIVHKTAANLIL
-1752 EKLFSIVTVGGLT
+1752 E
-1765 IIDKSRVDSERV
+1765 
-1777 FYNFQE
+1777 
-1783 LFNYWNTI
+1783 

>member
-6 LTKRNGAKVILFS
+6 LIKRNGSKVNLFS
-19 KDPFCTVSNAVQNIT
+19 KEPFCTVSSAVQNVT
-34 LMGDDNVQLTIKST
+34 LMGDDNVQLGIKST
-48 RLIDFGKGDKILING
+48 QFLEFAKGDKILVGG
-63 EEYSIRTQVT
+63 EEYSIRTKVT
-73 RELLSENMYSYDAV
+73 REILSENMYSYDAI

-101 NCDAS
+101 NCDAN

-111 STFDLTYSLAD
+111 STFDLTYTLRE
-122 FMKVVIYNVS
+122 FMHVVIYNVS

-151 ITLQFS
+151 VTLQFS

-179 QENGIRTIRV
+179 QKDGVRILRV
-189 GKFGTKVTPPAGNA
+189 GKFGSKITPPAGND

-269 VISAKSEYIG
+269 VIPAKSEYIG
-279 IDDDTKRYIEDPE
+279 IDSDEKRYLEDPD

-302 TEYYDEICP
+302 TEYYDDIYP
-311 KRTGTVTALGGDV
+311 KRTGTVTALGGDI

-329 SSMDFDLTEKDANGS
+329 DTMDFDLNEKDSNG

-349 DGVTAKITFISG
+349 NGVTAKLTFITG
-361 KLAGQQFEL
+361 KLANQQFEL
-370 KDKGGYVHASKTFSI
+370 KEKGGYVHSSRKFTL
-385 IKYTDERGL
+385 IKYTDERGM
-394 ELPTANT
+394 EFPSPDT
-401 DAFRIQIGDKYK
+401 DAFRFHEGDKYK
-413 ITEINLPK
+413 ITDINLPK

-429 DLWYAGYDDFMV
+429 DLWYAGYEDFKD
-441 RKQARAQYILTFDRP
+441 RKQARAQYVLTFDRS
-456 YFINSLP
+456 YFINALP
-463 LDSEICVFHCGDY
+463 LDSETCVFHCGDY
-476 IPVKDPRFNIE
+476 VPVKDTRYNIE
-487 KNIRIQKI
+487 KNIRIQKM
-495 SRNLLLDHDYTL
+495 SRNLLVEHDYTL

-512 TNVSIQAQTVLD
+512 TTLSIQAQTVLD

-556 VYDTDGFFDPE
+556 VYDTDGYFDMD
-567 NIRPNSI
+567 NIKPNSI

-579 TVGSKSQQFV
+579 TVGSKSQQFI
-589 LIDTIFQANV
+589 LIDTVLQANV
-599 NGLPNRFDATTGILA
+599 NGLPNRFDATEGILA
-614 HLSIDDET
+614 HLSIDDNA
-622 IRKWNMAGAS
+622 IKKWNMAGTTV
-632 ITLSES
+632 ILSET

-646 CSKKGNSGIFY
+646 CSKTTDNGTFY
-657 VTQEQLKF
+657 ITQEQLRV

-677 IGIIGSLRS
+677 VGIIGSLHS
-686 DDNFRDFVTTYGFT
+686 DDNFRDFVSTYGFT

-736 IDWNVSA
+736 IDWNVSG

-756 DSGDTSN
+756 DSGDLSD
-763 IGVYRGTYNG
+763 IGVYRGIYN
-773 SYVYYTGD
+773 STYVYYKGD
-781 EVSYTVGGET
+781 EVSYTANGET
-791 CTYRFINPNPAK
+791 CTYRYINPEPAK
-803 GMVPTNSTYW
+803 GKVPTNSTYW
-813 AVIAKGS
+813 AVIAKGA
-820 PGDKGDKGD
+820 PGDKGDKG
-829 QGEKGDKGV
+829 E
-838 AGEKGADGK
+838 
-847 TSYFHVKYSAVANP
+847 
-861 TTASQMTE
+861 
-869 TPSTYIGTYVDFIE
+869 
-883 ADSNDPSKYTWC
+883 
-895 RFEGLQGENGEQGI
+895 
-909 PGINGTDGKTS
+909 
-920 YLHIKYSN
+920 
-928 DGGKTLTANNGETPG
+928 
-943 DYIGQYVDHIQADS
+943 
-957 SDVSK
+957 
-962 YTWSRIKG
+962 KG

-978 GDKGE
+978 GDRGE

-989 DGTSGKTTY
+989 DGTNGKTTY

-1004 SIQNPTTS
+1004 SIQNPTIS

-1081 NNGENPGDYIGQYTD
+1081 NNGEDPGDYIGQYTD

-1102 DKPGDYTWSRI
+1102 DKPDDYTWSRI

-1155 WSKVMPKPGA
+1155 WSKVMPNPGA

-1173 AKKSGIADKTVFN
+1173 AKKSGIADRTVFN

-1192 DYTSVT
+1192 DYTSIA
-1198 DVSGNGYNGML
+1198 DVSGNGYNGVL

-1269 YIEKSLSVDPYSWFN
+1269 YVEKSLSVEPYSWIN

-1304 TGSVNESVVG
+1304 TGSVNEAVVG

-1346 VITGEVDTLVQNWST
+1346 VITGEVDRLVQNWST

-1373 KDGVGV
+1373 KDGVGI

-1443 AGVGVSSIVEQYYLS
+1443 TGVGVSSIVEQYYLS

-1478 GWYIWTRSIIT
+1478 GWYIWTRSVIT

-1511 DKGDTGEK
+1511 DKGEPGEK
-1519 GDSPAAVFRGVY
+1519 GDSPATVFRGVY
-1531 SDSNTYYGT
+1531 SNSSTYYGT

-1563 SGKAPTDTSKWNT
+1563 SGKSPTDTSKWNT
-1576 FGAQFESVATQLL
+1576 FGAQFESVATELL
-1589 LAEYANLGGLI
+1589 LAE
-1600 FKDEKLISQTGY
+1600 
-1612 IGNSDSSDFSNANF
+1612 NANIAGF
-1626 KPNIEIDGKNGRIYL
+1626 VYRNNKMESQFIGSDGNPMLELDGVNGIIKAYKGIWKGSIWYEYINVNNGQILDPLKPNITLHQSGLMSDIVYLPDITENIIGCAFNLYWDGSGTRSSYSTQTVKSKSKNIID
-1641 NGFFASRFSTSYET
+1641 
-1655 TQDSYPK
+1655 
-1662 TMNFIVTGDS
+1662 
-1672 SLNFDLPNTEM
+1672 FDHVGN
-1683 YIGSILTVYIDKTIT
+1683 Y
-1698 GSNSVRIGSPV
+1698 GSPV
-1709 YGGFPSYKG
+1709 PKSSIRYDYFKYGFL
-1718 QGIMLL
+1718 Q
-1724 TKNKGTIV
+1724 IV
-1732 RLMATKFVDNRLQ
+1732 CVDLNS
-1745 WELINFD
+1745 WVIVHKTAANLIL
-1752 EKLFSIVTVGGLT
+1752 E
-1765 IIDKSRVDSERV
+1765 
-1777 FYNFQE
+1777 
-1783 LFNYWNTI
+1783 